1 MSVSRVSRCAVRA
14 WNRDRSG
21 ADDGGNYTFETGLE
35 AGRVLF
41 AAEARPSAIFSS
53 NDEMAAGI
61 VHAAHEAGL
70 EVPGD
75 VSLVGFDDTPIAA
88 HMWPPLTTVRWPI
101 KAMAHSAALK
111 LIHPE
116 RAAQEVAFLNRKR
129 FTGLR
134 SFLSKCDLLVHMM
147 DSFRVCVRWLTP
159 VTQSG

>member
-1 MSVSRVSRCAVRA
+1 
-14 WNRDRSG
+14 
-21 ADDGGNYTFETGLE
+21 
-35 AGRVLF
+35 
-41 AAEARPSAIFSS
+41 
-53 NDEMAAGI
+53 MAAGI